1 MALFENLIKDAG
13 KGEKKAAGFAVTMVH
28 YTKLIPSENNN
39 YSMDSI
45 KELAQMIVLAGG
57 VKQNLLARKK
67 TPDEYELIAGHRRR
81 QAVKYLVE
89 ELGHEEYA
97 MLPVHVERG
106 GDLMSEVNLILTNCG
121 ARNRS
126 DWERMMEV
134 TRLTELLKAMQTGS
148 QEEQDRFRE
157 WIGLEPRL
165 SGRELRKLVAELTGM
180 SETKVAQ
187 LNHINNS
194 LAPEMMDK
202 FQAGQIGV
210 SVANEAAGLPPEKQ
224 QELAGKDE
232 VKLADVKAV
241 SESDTEKEV
250 DMGVSESDTE
260 IPGQQELRKDYPE
273 LCPQLQ
279 TDTMDPE
286 LRKTYL
292 NSLAR
297 KLIENNK
304 AWCKQDFQNR
314 VLNVVES
321 EKQFK
326 QKFRGV
332 YSAMYYF
339 PDPENE
345 KIAWADMQD
354 AYIQIWSGAGKCL
367 GNVGWFYLCAAVQNM
382 WNVMAMEEAQRSAEP
397 RDAAN
402 EQQDGAKHAAEKQQE
417 QATPDKPVSEPEAT
431 IDDIDLSVETYN
443 CLKRAGIE
451 KLSELRDMPD
461 GELARIRGLGARAF
475 QQVRRLIKEYYERDA
490 ENQDVIDA
498 EFEEIPTEPVKTFDR
513 NILQNMIRNV
523 QETLGVMQDYWKKS
537 QPDTYTKHIMELQ
550 AYQNLLETVEASAEE
565 EPEPVEQ
572 PELPHMKNN
581 DQRKEWL
588 RNYRSWGVWYTD
600 EHIGSTF
607 YKYDF
612 ECGARLVVEEY
623 TCKNRYS
630 DYTIANHH
638 LIGGPEPPV
647 GSNGAQKWTRSEEYN
662 HYPNSETE
670 LVEFLKHIQKEA

>member
-97 MLPVHVERG
+97 MLPVHVERDG
-106 GDLMSEVNLILTNCG
+106 NLMSEVNLILTNCG

-148 QEEQDRFRE
+148 QEERDRFRE
-157 WIGLEPRL
+157 WIGLEPGL

-187 LNHINNS
+187 LNHINNN

-202 FQAGQIGV
+202 FQTGQIGV
-210 SVANEAAGLPPEKQ
+210 SVANEAAGLPAEKQ

-241 SESDTEKEV
+241 SDSDTGKE
-250 DMGVSESDTE
+250 MGVSVSDSDTE
-260 IPGQQELRKDYPE
+260 IPGQQELAKDYPE
-273 LCPQLQ
+273 LCPQVQ
-279 TDTMDPE
+279 TDTMDSE
-286 LRKTYL
+286 VREIYL

-297 KLIENNK
+297 KLIEDNK
-304 AWCKQDFQNR
+304 EWCLQDFNGR

-321 EKQFK
+321 EKQYK
-326 QKFRGV
+326 QKFRGA
-332 YSAMYYF
+332 YSVMYF

-345 KIAWADMQD
+345 KVAWADMQD
-354 AYIQIWSGAGKCL
+354 ACIQIWSGAGKCL
-367 GNVGWFYLCAAVQNM
+367 GNVRWFYLCAAVQSM
-382 WNVMAMEEAQRSAEP
+382 WNVMAMEKAQRSAESQ
-397 RDAAN
+397 DAAN
-402 EQQDGAKHAAEKQQE
+402 EQQDGMEEAAEKQQGNDNQE
-417 QATPDKPVSEPEAT
+417 EPEAAGVT
-431 IDDIDLSVETYN
+431 DI
-443 CLKRAGIE
+443 LKMEYDR
-451 KLSELRDMPD
+451 ELLEGMIRTQEEQLEQLGPGWKEDMPTVY
-461 GELARIRGLGARAF
+461 IRHC
-475 QQVRRLIKEYYERDA
+475 
-490 ENQDVIDA
+490 
-498 EFEEIPTEPVKTFDR
+498 
-513 NILQNMIRNV
+513 M
-523 QETLGVMQDYWKKS
+523 M
-537 QPDTYTKHIMELQ
+537 LQ
-550 AYQNLLETVEASAEE
+550 AYKLLLLTRNEE
-565 EPEPVEQ
+565 EPTTQ

-581 DQRKEWL
+581 DQRKKWL
-588 RNYRSWGVWYTD
+588 RNYKPWGIWYRD

-612 ECGARLVVEEY
+612 ECGARLVVEEFVSKY
-623 TCKNRYS
+623 DHGDFTHAKY
-630 DYTIANHH
+630 H
-638 LIGGPEPPV
+638 LIGGPEPPKD
-647 GSNGAQKWTRSEEYN
+647 SYRFSKWARHEEYN
-662 HYPNSETE
+662 HYPNSDTE
-670 LVEFLKHIQKEA
+670 LVEFLKYIQKEA

>member
-1 MALFENLIKDAG
+1 MALFESLIKDAG

-97 MLPVHVERG
+97 MLPVHVERD

-148 QEEQDRFRE
+148 QEERDRFRE
-157 WIGLEPRL
+157 WIGLEPGL

-187 LNHINNS
+187 LNHINNN

-202 FQAGQIGV
+202 FQTGQIGV
-210 SVANEAAGLPPEKQ
+210 SVANEAAGLPAEKQ

-241 SESDTEKEV
+241 SDSDTGKE
-250 DMGVSESDTE
+250 MGVSVSDSDTE
-260 IPGQQELRKDYPE
+260 IPGQQELAKDYPE
-273 LCPQLQ
+273 LCPQVQ
-279 TDTMDPE
+279 TDTMDSE
-286 LRKTYL
+286 VREIYL

-297 KLIENNK
+297 KLIEDNK
-304 AWCKQDFQNR
+304 EWCLQDFNGR

-321 EKQFK
+321 EKQYK
-326 QKFRGV
+326 QKFRGA
-332 YSAMYYF
+332 YSVMYF

-345 KIAWADMQD
+345 KVAWADMQD
-354 AYIQIWSGAGKCL
+354 ACIQIWSGAGKCL
-367 GNVGWFYLCAAVQNM
+367 GNVRWFYLCAAVQSM
-382 WNVMAMEEAQRSAEP
+382 WNVMAMEKAQRSAESQ
-397 RDAAN
+397 DAAN
-402 EQQDGAKHAAEKQQE
+402 EQQDGMEDAAEKQQGNDNQE
-417 QATPDKPVSEPEAT
+417 EPEAAGVT
-431 IDDIDLSVETYN
+431 DI
-443 CLKRAGIE
+443 LKMEYDR
-451 KLSELRDMPD
+451 ELLEGMIRTQEEQLEQLGPGWKEDMPTVY
-461 GELARIRGLGARAF
+461 IRHC
-475 QQVRRLIKEYYERDA
+475 
-490 ENQDVIDA
+490 
-498 EFEEIPTEPVKTFDR
+498 
-513 NILQNMIRNV
+513 M
-523 QETLGVMQDYWKKS
+523 M
-537 QPDTYTKHIMELQ
+537 LQ
-550 AYQNLLETVEASAEE
+550 AYKLLLLTRNEE
-565 EPEPVEQ
+565 EPTTQ

-581 DQRKEWL
+581 DQRKEWM
-588 RNYRSWGVWYTD
+588 RNYKPWGIRYRD

-612 ECGARLVVEEY
+612 ECGARLVVEEFVSKY
-623 TCKNRYS
+623 DHGDFTHAKY
-630 DYTIANHH
+630 H
-638 LIGGPEPPV
+638 LIGGPEPPKD
-647 GSNGAQKWTRSEEYN
+647 SYRFSKWARYEEYN
-662 HYPNSETE
+662 HYPNSDTE
-670 LVEFLKHIQKEA
+670 LVEFLKYIQKEA

>member
-97 MLPVHVERG
+97 MLPVHVERDG
-106 GDLMSEVNLILTNCG
+106 NLMSEVNLILTNCG

-148 QEEQDRFRE
+148 QEERDRFRE
-157 WIGLEPRL
+157 WIGLEPGL

-180 SETKVAQ
+180 SEAKVAQ
-187 LNHINNS
+187 LNHINNN

-202 FQAGQIGV
+202 FQTGQIGV
-210 SVANEAAGLPPEKQ
+210 SVANEAAGLPAEKQ

-241 SESDTEKEV
+241 SDSDTGKE
-250 DMGVSESDTE
+250 MGVSVSDSDTE
-260 IPGQQELRKDYPE
+260 IPGQQELAKDYPE
-273 LCPQLQ
+273 LCPQVQ
-279 TDTMDPE
+279 TDTMDSE
-286 LRKTYL
+286 VREIYL

-297 KLIENNK
+297 KLIEDNK
-304 AWCKQDFQNR
+304 EWCLQDFNGR

-321 EKQFK
+321 EKQYK
-326 QKFRGV
+326 QKFRGA
-332 YSAMYYF
+332 YSVMYF

-345 KIAWADMQD
+345 KVAWADMQD
-354 AYIQIWSGAGKCL
+354 ACIQIWSGAGKCL
-367 GNVGWFYLCAAVQNM
+367 GNVRWFYLCAAVQSM
-382 WNVMAMEEAQRSAEP
+382 WNVMAMEKAQRSAESQ
-397 RDAAN
+397 DAAN
-402 EQQDGAKHAAEKQQE
+402 EQQDGMEDAAEKQQGNDNQE
-417 QATPDKPVSEPEAT
+417 EPEAAGVT
-431 IDDIDLSVETYN
+431 DI
-443 CLKRAGIE
+443 LKMEYDR
-451 KLSELRDMPD
+451 ELLEGMIRTQEEQLEQLGPGWKEDMPTVY
-461 GELARIRGLGARAF
+461 IRHC
-475 QQVRRLIKEYYERDA
+475 
-490 ENQDVIDA
+490 
-498 EFEEIPTEPVKTFDR
+498 
-513 NILQNMIRNV
+513 M
-523 QETLGVMQDYWKKS
+523 M
-537 QPDTYTKHIMELQ
+537 LQ
-550 AYQNLLETVEASAEE
+550 AYKLLLLTRNEE
-565 EPEPVEQ
+565 EPTTQ

-588 RNYRSWGVWYTD
+588 RNYKPWGIWYRD

-612 ECGARLVVEEY
+612 ECGARLVVEEFVSKY
-623 TCKNRYS
+623 DHGDFTHAKY
-630 DYTIANHH
+630 H
-638 LIGGPEPPV
+638 LIGGPEPPKD
-647 GSNGAQKWTRSEEYN
+647 SYRFSKWARHEEYN
-662 HYPNSETE
+662 HYPNSDTE
-670 LVEFLKHIQKEA
+670 LVEFLKYIQKEA

>member
-97 MLPVHVERG
+97 MLPVHVERD

-157 WIGLEPRL
+157 WIGLEPGL
-165 SGRELRKLVAELTGM
+165 SGRELRKVVAELTGM
-180 SETKVAQ
+180 SETKIAQ

-210 SVANEAAGLPPEKQ
+210 SVANEAAGLPVEKQ

-241 SESDTEKEV
+241 SESDTEKLDDV
-250 DMGVSESDTE
+250 SVSESDTE
-260 IPGQQELRKDYPE
+260 MPGQQELAKDYPE
-273 LCPQLQ
+273 LCPQVQ
-279 TDTMDPE
+279 TDTMDSE
-286 LRKTYL
+286 VREIYL

-297 KLIENNK
+297 KLIEDNK
-304 AWCKQDFQNR
+304 EWCIQDFNGR

-321 EKQFK
+321 EKQYK
-326 QKFRGV
+326 QKFRGA
-332 YSAMYYF
+332 YSVMYF

-345 KIAWADMQD
+345 KVAWADMQD
-354 AYIQIWSGAGKCL
+354 ACIQIWSGAGKCL
-367 GNVGWFYLCAAVQNM
+367 GNVRWFYLCATVQSM
-382 WNVMAMEEAQRSAEP
+382 WNVMAMEKAQRSAESQ
-397 RDAAN
+397 DAAN
-402 EQQDGAKHAAEKQQE
+402 EQQDGMKDAAKKQQGNDNQEESEAAGVTDILKMEYDRELLEGMIRTQEE
-417 QATPDKPVSEPEAT
+417 QLEQLGPGWKE
-431 IDDIDLSVETYN
+431 
-443 CLKRAGIE
+443 
-451 KLSELRDMPD
+451 DMPTVY
-461 GELARIRGLGARAF
+461 IRHC
-475 QQVRRLIKEYYERDA
+475 
-490 ENQDVIDA
+490 
-498 EFEEIPTEPVKTFDR
+498 
-513 NILQNMIRNV
+513 M
-523 QETLGVMQDYWKKS
+523 M
-537 QPDTYTKHIMELQ
+537 LQ
-550 AYQNLLETVEASAEE
+550 AYKLLLLTRNEE
-565 EPEPVEQ
+565 EPTTQ

-588 RNYRSWGVWYTD
+588 RNYKPWGIWYRD

-612 ECGARLVVEEY
+612 ECGARLVVEEFVSKY
-623 TCKNRYS
+623 DHGDFTHAKY
-630 DYTIANHH
+630 H
-638 LIGGPEPPV
+638 LIGGPEPPKD
-647 GSNGAQKWTRSEEYN
+647 SYRFSKWARHEEYN
-662 HYPNSETE
+662 HYPNSDTE
-670 LVEFLKHIQKEA
+670 LVEFLKYIQKEA

>member
-97 MLPVHVERG
+97 MLPVHVERD

-157 WIGLEPRL
+157 WIGLEPGL

-187 LNHINNS
+187 LNHINNN

-202 FQAGQIGV
+202 FQTGQIGV
-210 SVANEAAGLPPEKQ
+210 SVANEAAGLPAEKQ

-241 SESDTEKEV
+241 SDSDTGKE
-250 DMGVSESDTE
+250 MGVSVSDSDTE
-260 IPGQQELRKDYPE
+260 IPGQQELTKDYPE
-273 LCPQLQ
+273 LCPQVQ
-279 TDTMDPE
+279 TDTMDSE
-286 LRKTYL
+286 VREIYL

-297 KLIENNK
+297 KLIEDNK
-304 AWCKQDFQNR
+304 EWCLQDFNGR

-321 EKQFK
+321 EKQYK
-326 QKFRGV
+326 QKFRGA
-332 YSAMYYF
+332 YSVMYF

-345 KIAWADMQD
+345 KVAWADMQD
-354 AYIQIWSGAGKCL
+354 ACIQIWSGAGKCL
-367 GNVGWFYLCAAVQNM
+367 GNVRWFYLCAAVQSM
-382 WNVMAMEEAQRSAEP
+382 WNVMAMEKAQRSAESQ
-397 RDAAN
+397 DAAN
-402 EQQDGAKHAAEKQQE
+402 EQQDGMEDAAEKQQGNDNQE
-417 QATPDKPVSEPEAT
+417 EPEAAGVT
-431 IDDIDLSVETYN
+431 DI
-443 CLKRAGIE
+443 LKMEYDR
-451 KLSELRDMPD
+451 ELLEGMIRTQEEQLEQLGPGWKEDMPTVY
-461 GELARIRGLGARAF
+461 IRHC
-475 QQVRRLIKEYYERDA
+475 
-490 ENQDVIDA
+490 
-498 EFEEIPTEPVKTFDR
+498 
-513 NILQNMIRNV
+513 M
-523 QETLGVMQDYWKKS
+523 M
-537 QPDTYTKHIMELQ
+537 LQ
-550 AYQNLLETVEASAEE
+550 AYKLLLLTRNEE
-565 EPEPVEQ
+565 EPTTQ

-588 RNYRSWGVWYTD
+588 RNYKPWGIWYRD

-612 ECGARLVVEEY
+612 ECGARLVVEEFVSKY
-623 TCKNRYS
+623 DHGDFTHAKY
-630 DYTIANHH
+630 H
-638 LIGGPEPPV
+638 LIGGPEPPKD
-647 GSNGAQKWTRSEEYN
+647 SYRFSKWARHEEYN
-662 HYPNSETE
+662 HYPNSDTE
-670 LVEFLKHIQKEA
+670 LVEFLKYIQKEA

>member
-1 MALFENLIKDAG
+1 MALFESLIKDAG

-97 MLPVHVERG
+97 MLPVHMERD

-148 QEEQDRFRE
+148 QEERDRFRE
-157 WIGLEPRL
+157 WIGLEPGL

-187 LNHINNS
+187 LNHINNN

-202 FQAGQIGV
+202 FQTGQIGV
-210 SVANEAAGLPPEKQ
+210 SVANEAAGLPAEKQ

-241 SESDTEKEV
+241 SDSDTGKE
-250 DMGVSESDTE
+250 MGVSVSDSDTE
-260 IPGQQELRKDYPE
+260 IPGQQELAKDYPE
-273 LCPQLQ
+273 LCPQVQ
-279 TDTMDPE
+279 TDTMDSE
-286 LRKTYL
+286 VREIYL

-297 KLIENNK
+297 KLIEDNK
-304 AWCKQDFQNR
+304 EWCIQDFNGR

-321 EKQFK
+321 EKQYK
-326 QKFRGV
+326 QKFRGA
-332 YSAMYYF
+332 YSVMYF

-345 KIAWADMQD
+345 KVAWADMQD
-354 AYIQIWSGAGKCL
+354 ACIQIWSGAGKCL
-367 GNVGWFYLCAAVQNM
+367 GNVRWFYLCAAVQSM
-382 WNVMAMEEAQRSAEP
+382 WNVMAMEKAQRSAESQ
-397 RDAAN
+397 DAAN
-402 EQQDGAKHAAEKQQE
+402 EQQDGMEDAAKKQQGNDNQE
-417 QATPDKPVSEPEAT
+417 EPEAAGVT
-431 IDDIDLSVETYN
+431 DI
-443 CLKRAGIE
+443 LKMEYDR
-451 KLSELRDMPD
+451 ELLEGMIRTQEEQLEQLGPGWKEDMPTVY
-461 GELARIRGLGARAF
+461 IRHC
-475 QQVRRLIKEYYERDA
+475 
-490 ENQDVIDA
+490 
-498 EFEEIPTEPVKTFDR
+498 
-513 NILQNMIRNV
+513 M
-523 QETLGVMQDYWKKS
+523 M
-537 QPDTYTKHIMELQ
+537 LQ
-550 AYQNLLETVEASAEE
+550 AYKLLLLTRNEE
-565 EPEPVEQ
+565 EPTTQ

-588 RNYRSWGVWYTD
+588 RNYKPWGIWYRD

-612 ECGARLVVEEY
+612 ECGARLVVEEFVSKY
-623 TCKNRYS
+623 DHGDFTHAKY
-630 DYTIANHH
+630 H
-638 LIGGPEPPV
+638 LIGGPEPPKD
-647 GSNGAQKWTRSEEYN
+647 SYRFSKWARHEEYN
-662 HYPNSETE
+662 HYPNSDTE
-670 LVEFLKHIQKEA
+670 LVEFLKYIQKEA

>member
-97 MLPVHVERG
+97 MLPVHVERD

-157 WIGLEPRL
+157 WIGLEPGL

-202 FQAGQIGV
+202 FQTGQIGV

-241 SESDTEKEV
+241 SESDTGKETDV
-250 DMGVSESDTE
+250 GVSDSDTE

-279 TDTMDPE
+279 TDTMDSE
-286 LRKTYL
+286 LRETYL

-297 KLIENNK
+297 KLIEDNK
-304 AWCKQDFQNR
+304 EWCLQDFNGR

-321 EKQFK
+321 EKQYK

-332 YSAMYYF
+332 YSVMYF

-345 KIAWADMQD
+345 KVAWADMQD
-354 AYIQIWSGAGKCL
+354 ACIQIWSGAGKCL
-367 GNVGWFYLCAAVQNM
+367 GNVRWFYLCAAVQSM
-382 WNVMAMEEAQRSAEP
+382 WNVMAMEKAQRSAESQ
-397 RDAAN
+397 DAAN
-402 EQQDGAKHAAEKQQE
+402 EQQDGMEDAAEKQQGNDNQE
-417 QATPDKPVSEPEAT
+417 EPEAAGVT
-431 IDDIDLSVETYN
+431 DI
-443 CLKRAGIE
+443 LKMEYDR
-451 KLSELRDMPD
+451 ELLEGMIRTQEEQLEQLGPGWKEDMPTVY
-461 GELARIRGLGARAF
+461 IRHC
-475 QQVRRLIKEYYERDA
+475 
-490 ENQDVIDA
+490 
-498 EFEEIPTEPVKTFDR
+498 
-513 NILQNMIRNV
+513 M
-523 QETLGVMQDYWKKS
+523 M
-537 QPDTYTKHIMELQ
+537 LQ
-550 AYQNLLETVEASAEE
+550 AYKLLLLTRNEE
-565 EPEPVEQ
+565 EPTTQ

-588 RNYRSWGVWYTD
+588 RNYKPWGIWYRD

-612 ECGARLVVEEY
+612 ECGARLVVEEFVSKY
-623 TCKNRYS
+623 DHGDFTHAKY
-630 DYTIANHH
+630 H
-638 LIGGPEPPV
+638 LIGGPEPPKD
-647 GSNGAQKWTRSEEYN
+647 SYRFSKWARHEEYN
-662 HYPNSETE
+662 HYPNSDTE
-670 LVEFLKHIQKEA
+670 LVEFLKYIQKEA

>member
-97 MLPVHVERG
+97 MLPVHVERDG
-106 GDLMSEVNLILTNCG
+106 NLMSEVNLILTNCG

-148 QEEQDRFRE
+148 QEERDRFRE
-157 WIGLEPRL
+157 WIGLEPGL

-187 LNHINNS
+187 LNHINNN

-202 FQAGQIGV
+202 FQTGQIGV
-210 SVANEAAGLPPEKQ
+210 SVANEAAGLPAEKQ

-241 SESDTEKEV
+241 SDSDTGKE
-250 DMGVSESDTE
+250 MGVSVSDSDTE
-260 IPGQQELRKDYPE
+260 IPGQQELAKDYPE
-273 LCPQLQ
+273 LCPQVQ
-279 TDTMDPE
+279 TDTMDSE
-286 LRKTYL
+286 VREIYL

-297 KLIENNK
+297 KLIEDNK
-304 AWCKQDFQNR
+304 EWCLQDFNGR

-321 EKQFK
+321 EKQYK
-326 QKFRGV
+326 QKFRGA
-332 YSAMYYF
+332 YSVMYF

-345 KIAWADMQD
+345 KVAWADMQD
-354 AYIQIWSGAGKCL
+354 ACIQIWSGAGKCL
-367 GNVGWFYLCAAVQNM
+367 GNVRWFYLCAAVQSM
-382 WNVMAMEEAQRSAEP
+382 WNVMAMEKAQRSAESQ
-397 RDAAN
+397 DAAN
-402 EQQDGAKHAAEKQQE
+402 EQQDGMEDAAEKQQGNDNQE
-417 QATPDKPVSEPEAT
+417 EPEAAGVT
-431 IDDIDLSVETYN
+431 DI
-443 CLKRAGIE
+443 LKMEYDR
-451 KLSELRDMPD
+451 ELLEGMIRTQEEQLEQLGPGWKEDMPTVY
-461 GELARIRGLGARAF
+461 IRHC
-475 QQVRRLIKEYYERDA
+475 
-490 ENQDVIDA
+490 
-498 EFEEIPTEPVKTFDR
+498 
-513 NILQNMIRNV
+513 M
-523 QETLGVMQDYWKKS
+523 M
-537 QPDTYTKHIMELQ
+537 LQ
-550 AYQNLLETVEASAEE
+550 AYKLLLLTRNEE
-565 EPEPVEQ
+565 EPTTQ

-581 DQRKEWL
+581 DQRKKWL
-588 RNYRSWGVWYTD
+588 RNYKPWGIWYRD

-612 ECGARLVVEEY
+612 ECGARLVVEEFVSKY
-623 TCKNRYS
+623 DHGDFTHAKY
-630 DYTIANHH
+630 H
-638 LIGGPEPPV
+638 LIGGPEPPKD
-647 GSNGAQKWTRSEEYN
+647 SYRFSKWARHEEYN
-662 HYPNSETE
+662 HYPNSDTE
-670 LVEFLKHIQKEA
+670 LVEFLKYIQKEA

>member
-1 MALFENLIKDAG
+1 MALFESLINDAG

-89 ELGHEEYA
+89 ELGHEEYS
-97 MLPVHVERG
+97 MLPVHVERD

-134 TRLTELLKAMQTGS
+134 TRLTELLKAMQTGN

-157 WIGLEPRL
+157 WIGLEPGL

-210 SVANEAAGLPPEKQ
+210 SVANEAAGLPVEKQ
-224 QELAGKDE
+224 QALASQEE
-232 VKLADVKAV
+232 VKLADVKTV
-241 SESDTEKEV
+241 SESDTEKETEA
-250 DMGVSESDTE
+250 GVSESDTE

-273 LCPQLQ
+273 LCPQVQ
-279 TDTMDPE
+279 TDTMDLE
-286 LRKTYL
+286 LREIYL
-292 NSLAR
+292 NFLAR
-297 KLIENNK
+297 KLIEDNK
-304 AWCKQDFQNR
+304 EWCKQDFQNR

-321 EKQFK
+321 EKQYK
-326 QKFRGV
+326 QKFRGA
-332 YSAMYYF
+332 YSAMYF

-345 KIAWADMQD
+345 KVAWADMQD
-354 AYIQIWSGAGKCL
+354 TCIQIWSGAGKCL
-367 GNVGWFYLCAAVQNM
+367 GNVGWFYLCAAVQSM
-382 WNVMAMEEAQRSAEP
+382 WNVMAMEEAQRSAGSQ
-397 RDAAN
+397 DAAN
-402 EQQDGAKHAAEKQQE
+402 EQQDGMEDAAEKQQGNDDQE
-417 QATPDKPVSEPEAT
+417 EPEEAGVT
-431 IDDIDLSVETYN
+431 GAPPEYDREQLEHMIWIQEQQME
-443 CLKRAGIE
+443 CL
-451 KLSELRDMPD
+451 
-461 GELARIRGLGARAF
+461 GEDWK
-475 QQVRRLIKEYYERDA
+475 QNE
-490 ENQDVIDA
+490 
-498 EFEEIPTEPVKTFDR
+498 PTV
-513 NILQNMIRNV
+513 
-523 QETLGVMQDYWKKS
+523 
-537 QPDTYTKHIMELQ
+537 YTKHCMMLQ
-550 AYQNLLETVEASAEE
+550 AYRMLLFIRDEDNQEL
-565 EPEPVEQ
+565 EPVERQ
-572 PELPHMKNN
+572 KLPIMKNN

-588 RNYRSWGVWYTD
+588 RNYKPWGIWYRD

-612 ECGARLVVEEY
+612 ECGACLIVEEY
-623 TCKNRYS
+623 TGKNCCGE
-630 DYTIANHH
+630 YTVANYH

-647 GSNGAQKWTRSEEYN
+647 DSNGISKWTRHEEYS
-662 HYPNSETE
+662 HYPDNETN
-670 LVEFLKHIQKEA
+670 LIEFLKYIQKGA

>member
-97 MLPVHVERG
+97 MLPVHVERD

-148 QEEQDRFRE
+148 QEERDRFRE
-157 WIGLEPRL
+157 WIGLEPGL

-187 LNHINNS
+187 LNHINNN

-202 FQAGQIGV
+202 FQTGQIGV
-210 SVANEAAGLPPEKQ
+210 SVANEAAGLPAEKQ

-241 SESDTEKEV
+241 SESDTETEM
-250 DMGVSESDTE
+250 DMSVSESDTE
-260 IPGQQELRKDYPE
+260 IPGQQELTKDYPE
-273 LCPQLQ
+273 LCPQEQ

-286 LRKTYL
+286 TRRIYL

-297 KLIENNK
+297 KLIENDK
-304 AWCKQDFQNR
+304 EWFLQDFDNR

-326 QKFRGV
+326 QKFRNA
-332 YSAMYYF
+332 YSIMHF
-339 PDPENE
+339 LDPANE
-345 KIAWADMQD
+345 KVAWVDMFD
-354 AYIQIWSGAGKCL
+354 TYIQIWSGAGKYL
-367 GNVGWFYLCAAVQNM
+367 GNARWFYLCAAVQSM
-382 WNVMAMEEAQRSAEP
+382 WNVIAMEKAQRSAGSQ
-397 RDAAN
+397 DAAGGQQDGTESASE
-402 EQQDGAKHAAEKQQE
+402 EQQDDIDQMEPETAGVTEGPPEYDREQLEHMIWVQE
-417 QATPDKPVSEPEAT
+417 QQLEHMGTDWKQNEPA
-431 IDDIDLSVETYN
+431 
-443 CLKRAGIE
+443 A
-451 KLSELRDMPD
+451 
-461 GELARIRGLGARAF
+461 
-475 QQVRRLIKEYYERDA
+475 
-490 ENQDVIDA
+490 
-498 EFEEIPTEPVKTFDR
+498 
-513 NILQNMIRNV
+513 
-523 QETLGVMQDYWKKS
+523 
-537 QPDTYTKHIMELQ
+537 YTKHCMMLQ
-550 AYQNLLETVEASAEE
+550 AYRLLLKTQTEADQ
-565 EPEPVEQ
+565 EPTTQ
-572 PELPHMKNN
+572 PKLPQMKNN

-588 RNYRSWGVWYTD
+588 RGYETWGVWYTD

-612 ECGARLVVEEY
+612 ECGARLIVEAYTVKTHYGIFGNAEY
-623 TCKNRYS
+623 
-630 DYTIANHH
+630 H
-638 LIGGPEPPV
+638 LIGGPEPQK
-647 GSNGAQKWTRSEEYN
+647 GTYNISKWTRNEEYN
-662 HYPNSETE
+662 HHPDNETE
-670 LVEFLKHIQKEA
+670 LVEFLKYIQKEV

>member
-1 MALFENLIKDAG
+1 MALFESLINDAG
-13 KGEKKAAGFAVTMVH
+13 KGGKRAVGFTVTMVH

-39 YSMDSI
+39 YSMESI

-97 MLPVHVERG
+97 MLPVHVERD

-148 QEEQDRFRE
+148 QEEQDRFRA
-157 WIGLEPRL
+157 WIGLEPGL

-202 FQAGQIGV
+202 FQTGQIGV
-210 SVANEAAGLPPEKQ
+210 SVANEAAGLPAEKQ

-241 SESDTEKEV
+241 SDSDTGKE
-250 DMGVSESDTE
+250 MGVSVSDSDTE
-260 IPGQQELRKDYPE
+260 IPGQQELAKDCPE
-273 LCPQLQ
+273 LCPQVQ
-279 TDTMDPE
+279 TDTMDSE
-286 LRKTYL
+286 VREIYL

-297 KLIENNK
+297 KLIEDNK
-304 AWCKQDFQNR
+304 EWCLQDFNGR

-321 EKQFK
+321 EKQYK
-326 QKFRGV
+326 QKFRGA
-332 YSAMYYF
+332 YSVMYF

-345 KIAWADMQD
+345 KVAWADMQD
-354 AYIQIWSGAGKCL
+354 ACIQIWSGAGKCL
-367 GNVGWFYLCAAVQNM
+367 GNVRWFYLCAAVQSM
-382 WNVMAMEEAQRSAEP
+382 WNVMAMEKAQRSAESQ
-397 RDAAN
+397 DAAN
-402 EQQDGAKHAAEKQQE
+402 EQQDGMEDAAEKQQGNDNQE
-417 QATPDKPVSEPEAT
+417 EPEAAGVT
-431 IDDIDLSVETYN
+431 DI
-443 CLKRAGIE
+443 LKMEYDR
-451 KLSELRDMPD
+451 ELLEGMIRTQEEQLEQLGPGWKEDMPTVY
-461 GELARIRGLGARAF
+461 IRHC
-475 QQVRRLIKEYYERDA
+475 
-490 ENQDVIDA
+490 
-498 EFEEIPTEPVKTFDR
+498 
-513 NILQNMIRNV
+513 M
-523 QETLGVMQDYWKKS
+523 M
-537 QPDTYTKHIMELQ
+537 LQ
-550 AYQNLLETVEASAEE
+550 AYKLLLLTRNEE
-565 EPEPVEQ
+565 EPTTQ

-588 RNYRSWGVWYTD
+588 RNYKPWGIWYRD

-612 ECGARLVVEEY
+612 ECGARLVVEEFVSKY
-623 TCKNRYS
+623 DHGDFTHAKY
-630 DYTIANHH
+630 H
-638 LIGGPEPPV
+638 LIGGPEPPKD
-647 GSNGAQKWTRSEEYN
+647 SYRFSKWARHEEYN
-662 HYPNSETE
+662 HYPNSDTE
-670 LVEFLKHIQKEA
+670 LVEFLKYIQKEA

>member
-97 MLPVHVERG
+97 MLPVHVERD

-157 WIGLEPRL
+157 WIGLEPGL
-165 SGRELRKLVAELTGM
+165 SGRELRKVVAELTGM
-180 SETKVAQ
+180 SETKIAQ

-210 SVANEAAGLPPEKQ
+210 SVANEAAGLPVEKQ

-241 SESDTEKEV
+241 SESDTEKLDDV
-250 DMGVSESDTE
+250 SVSESDTE
-260 IPGQQELRKDYPE
+260 IPGQQELAKDYPE
-273 LCPQLQ
+273 LCPQVQ
-279 TDTMDPE
+279 TDTMDSE
-286 LRKTYL
+286 VREIYL

-297 KLIENNK
+297 KLIEDNK
-304 AWCKQDFQNR
+304 EWCIQDFNGR

-321 EKQFK
+321 EKQYK
-326 QKFRGV
+326 QKFRGA
-332 YSAMYYF
+332 YSVMYF

-345 KIAWADMQD
+345 KVAWADMQD
-354 AYIQIWSGAGKCL
+354 ACIQIWSGAGKCL
-367 GNVGWFYLCAAVQNM
+367 GNVRWFYLCATVQSM
-382 WNVMAMEEAQRSAEP
+382 WNVMAMEKAQRSAESQ
-397 RDAAN
+397 DAAN
-402 EQQDGAKHAAEKQQE
+402 EQQDGMKDAAKKQQGNDNQEESEAAGVTDILKMEYDRELLEGMIRTQEE
-417 QATPDKPVSEPEAT
+417 QLEQLGPGWKE
-431 IDDIDLSVETYN
+431 
-443 CLKRAGIE
+443 
-451 KLSELRDMPD
+451 DMPT
-461 GELARIRGLGARAF
+461 AYIRHC
-475 QQVRRLIKEYYERDA
+475 
-490 ENQDVIDA
+490 
-498 EFEEIPTEPVKTFDR
+498 
-513 NILQNMIRNV
+513 M
-523 QETLGVMQDYWKKS
+523 M
-537 QPDTYTKHIMELQ
+537 LQ
-550 AYQNLLETVEASAEE
+550 AYKLLLLTRNEE
-565 EPEPVEQ
+565 EPTTQ

-588 RNYRSWGVWYTD
+588 RNYKPWGIWYRD

-612 ECGARLVVEEY
+612 ECGARLVVEEFVSKY
-623 TCKNRYS
+623 DHGDFTHAKY
-630 DYTIANHH
+630 H
-638 LIGGPEPPV
+638 LIGGPEPPKD
-647 GSNGAQKWTRSEEYN
+647 SYRFSKWARHEEYN
-662 HYPNSETE
+662 HYPNSDTE
-670 LVEFLKHIQKEA
+670 LVEFLKYIQKEA

>member
-97 MLPVHVERG
+97 MLPVHVERDG
-106 GDLMSEVNLILTNCG
+106 NLMSEVNLILTNCG

-148 QEEQDRFRE
+148 QEERDRFRE
-157 WIGLEPRL
+157 WIGLEPGL

-187 LNHINNS
+187 LNHINNN

-202 FQAGQIGV
+202 FQTGQIGV
-210 SVANEAAGLPPEKQ
+210 SVANEAAGLPAEKQ

-241 SESDTEKEV
+241 SDSDTGKE
-250 DMGVSESDTE
+250 MGVSVSDSDTE
-260 IPGQQELRKDYPE
+260 IPGQQELAKDYPE
-273 LCPQLQ
+273 LCPQVQ
-279 TDTMDPE
+279 TDTMDSE
-286 LRKTYL
+286 VREIYL

-297 KLIENNK
+297 KLIEDNK
-304 AWCKQDFQNR
+304 EWCLQDFNGR

-321 EKQFK
+321 EKQYK
-326 QKFRGV
+326 QKFRRA
-332 YSAMYYF
+332 YSVMYF

-345 KIAWADMQD
+345 KVAWADMQD
-354 AYIQIWSGAGKCL
+354 ACIQIWSGAGKCL
-367 GNVGWFYLCAAVQNM
+367 GNVRWFYLCAAVQSM
-382 WNVMAMEEAQRSAEP
+382 WNVMAMEKAQRSAESQ
-397 RDAAN
+397 DAAN
-402 EQQDGAKHAAEKQQE
+402 EQQDGMEDAAEKQQGNDNQE
-417 QATPDKPVSEPEAT
+417 EPEAAGVT
-431 IDDIDLSVETYN
+431 DI
-443 CLKRAGIE
+443 LKMEYDR
-451 KLSELRDMPD
+451 ELLEGMIRTQEEQLEQLGPGWKEDMPTVY
-461 GELARIRGLGARAF
+461 IRHC
-475 QQVRRLIKEYYERDA
+475 
-490 ENQDVIDA
+490 
-498 EFEEIPTEPVKTFDR
+498 
-513 NILQNMIRNV
+513 M
-523 QETLGVMQDYWKKS
+523 M
-537 QPDTYTKHIMELQ
+537 LQ
-550 AYQNLLETVEASAEE
+550 AYKLLLLTRNEE
-565 EPEPVEQ
+565 EPTTQ

-588 RNYRSWGVWYTD
+588 RNYKPWGIWYRD

-612 ECGARLVVEEY
+612 ECGARLVVEEFVSKY
-623 TCKNRYS
+623 DHGDFTHAKY
-630 DYTIANHH
+630 H
-638 LIGGPEPPV
+638 LIGGPEPPKD
-647 GSNGAQKWTRSEEYN
+647 SYRFSKWARHEEYN
-662 HYPNSETE
+662 HYPNSDTE
-670 LVEFLKHIQKEA
+670 LVEFLKYIQKEA

>member
-39 YSMDSI
+39 YSMESI

-97 MLPVHVERG
+97 MLPVHVERD

-148 QEEQDRFRE
+148 QEEQDRFRA
-157 WIGLEPRL
+157 WIGLEPGL

-210 SVANEAAGLPPEKQ
+210 SVANEAAGLPVEKQ
-224 QELAGKDE
+224 QALASQEE
-232 VKLADVKAV
+232 VKLADVKTV
-241 SESDTEKEV
+241 SESDTEKETEA
-250 DMGVSESDTE
+250 GVSESDTE

-273 LCPQLQ
+273 LCPQVQ
-279 TDTMDPE
+279 TDTMDLE
-286 LRKTYL
+286 LREIYL

-297 KLIENNK
+297 KLIEDNK
-304 AWCKQDFQNR
+304 EWCKQDFQNR

-321 EKQFK
+321 EKQYK
-326 QKFRGV
+326 QKFRGA
-332 YSAMYYF
+332 YSAMYF

-345 KIAWADMQD
+345 KVAWADMQD
-354 AYIQIWSGAGKCL
+354 TCIQIWSGAGKCL
-367 GNVGWFYLCAAVQNM
+367 GNVGWFYLCAAVQSM
-382 WNVMAMEEAQRSAEP
+382 WNVMAMEEAQRSAGSQ
-397 RDAAN
+397 DAAN
-402 EQQDGAKHAAEKQQE
+402 EQQDGMEDAAEKQQGNDDQE
-417 QATPDKPVSEPEAT
+417 EPEAAGVT
-431 IDDIDLSVETYN
+431 DI
-443 CLKRAGIE
+443 LKMEYDR
-451 KLSELRDMPD
+451 ELLEGMIRTQEEQLEQLGPGWKEDMPTVY
-461 GELARIRGLGARAF
+461 IRHC
-475 QQVRRLIKEYYERDA
+475 
-490 ENQDVIDA
+490 
-498 EFEEIPTEPVKTFDR
+498 
-513 NILQNMIRNV
+513 M
-523 QETLGVMQDYWKKS
+523 M
-537 QPDTYTKHIMELQ
+537 LQ
-550 AYQNLLETVEASAEE
+550 AYKLLLLTRNEE
-565 EPEPVEQ
+565 EPTTQ

-588 RNYRSWGVWYTD
+588 RNYKPWGIWYRD

-612 ECGARLVVEEY
+612 ECGARLVVEEFVSKY
-623 TCKNRYS
+623 
-630 DYTIANHH
+630 DYGDFTHAKYH
-638 LIGGPEPPV
+638 LIGGPEPPKD
-647 GSNGAQKWTRSEEYN
+647 SYRFSKWARHEEYN
-662 HYPNSETE
+662 HYPNSDTE
-670 LVEFLKHIQKEA
+670 LVEFLKYIQKEA

>member
-1 MALFENLIKDAG
+1 MALFENLIRDAG

-97 MLPVHVERG
+97 MLPVHVERD

-157 WIGLEPRL
+157 WIGLEPGL

-180 SETKVAQ
+180 SETKIAQ

-210 SVANEAAGLPPEKQ
+210 SVANEAAGLPVEKQ

-241 SESDTEKEV
+241 SESDTE
-250 DMGVSESDTE
+250 
-260 IPGQQELRKDYPE
+260 IPGQQELAKDYPE
-273 LCPQLQ
+273 LCPQVQ
-279 TDTMDPE
+279 TDTMDSE
-286 LRKTYL
+286 VREIYL

-297 KLIENNK
+297 KLIEDNK
-304 AWCKQDFQNR
+304 EWCIQDFNGR

-321 EKQFK
+321 EKQYK
-326 QKFRGV
+326 QKFRGA
-332 YSAMYYF
+332 YSVMYF

-345 KIAWADMQD
+345 KVAWADMQD
-354 AYIQIWSGAGKCL
+354 ACIQIWSGAGKCL
-367 GNVGWFYLCAAVQNM
+367 GNVRWFYLCAAVQSM
-382 WNVMAMEEAQRSAEP
+382 WNVMAMEKAQRSAESQ
-397 RDAAN
+397 DAAN
-402 EQQDGAKHAAEKQQE
+402 EQQDGMKDAAKKQQGNDNQE
-417 QATPDKPVSEPEAT
+417 EPEAAGVT
-431 IDDIDLSVETYN
+431 DI
-443 CLKRAGIE
+443 LKMEYDR
-451 KLSELRDMPD
+451 ELLEGMIRTQEEQLEQLGPGWKEDMPTVY
-461 GELARIRGLGARAF
+461 IRHC
-475 QQVRRLIKEYYERDA
+475 
-490 ENQDVIDA
+490 
-498 EFEEIPTEPVKTFDR
+498 
-513 NILQNMIRNV
+513 M
-523 QETLGVMQDYWKKS
+523 M
-537 QPDTYTKHIMELQ
+537 LQ
-550 AYQNLLETVEASAEE
+550 AYKLLLLTRNEE
-565 EPEPVEQ
+565 EPTTQ

-588 RNYRSWGVWYTD
+588 RNYKPWGIWYRD

-612 ECGARLVVEEY
+612 ECGARLVVEEFVSKY
-623 TCKNRYS
+623 DHGDFTHAKY
-630 DYTIANHH
+630 H
-638 LIGGPEPPV
+638 LIGGPEPPKD
-647 GSNGAQKWTRSEEYN
+647 SYRFSKWARHEEYN
-662 HYPNSETE
+662 HYPNSDTE
-670 LVEFLKHIQKEA
+670 LVEFLKYIQKEA

>member
-97 MLPVHVERG
+97 MLPVHVERD

-157 WIGLEPRL
+157 WIGLEPGL

-187 LNHINNS
+187 LNHINNN

-202 FQAGQIGV
+202 FQAGVIGV

-232 VKLADVKAV
+232 VKLVDVKAV
-241 SESDTEKEV
+241 SESDTGKEM
-250 DMGVSESDTE
+250 DVSVSDSDTE

-279 TDTMDPE
+279 TDTMDSE
-286 LRKTYL
+286 LRETYL

-297 KLIENNK
+297 KLIEDNK
-304 AWCKQDFQNR
+304 EWCLQDFNGR

-321 EKQFK
+321 EKQYK

-332 YSAMYYF
+332 YSVMYF

-345 KIAWADMQD
+345 KVAWADMQD
-354 AYIQIWSGAGKCL
+354 ACIQIWSGAGKCL
-367 GNVGWFYLCAAVQNM
+367 GNVKWFYLCAAVQSM
-382 WNVMAMEEAQRSAEP
+382 WNVMAMEEAQRSAGSQ
-397 RDAAN
+397 DAAN
-402 EQQDGAKHAAEKQQE
+402 EQQDGMEDASEKQQGNDDQE
-417 QATPDKPVSEPEAT
+417 EPEAAGVT
-431 IDDIDLSVETYN
+431 DI
-443 CLKRAGIE
+443 LKMEYDR
-451 KLSELRDMPD
+451 ELLEGMIRTQEEQLEQLGPGWKEDMPTVY
-461 GELARIRGLGARAF
+461 IRHC
-475 QQVRRLIKEYYERDA
+475 
-490 ENQDVIDA
+490 
-498 EFEEIPTEPVKTFDR
+498 
-513 NILQNMIRNV
+513 M
-523 QETLGVMQDYWKKS
+523 M
-537 QPDTYTKHIMELQ
+537 LQ
-550 AYQNLLETVEASAEE
+550 AYKLLLLTRNEE
-565 EPEPVEQ
+565 EPTTQ

-588 RNYRSWGVWYTD
+588 RNYKPWGIWYRD

-612 ECGARLVVEEY
+612 ECGARLVVEEFVSKY
-623 TCKNRYS
+623 DHGDFTHAKY
-630 DYTIANHH
+630 H
-638 LIGGPEPPV
+638 LIGGPEPPKD
-647 GSNGAQKWTRSEEYN
+647 SYRFSKWARHEEYN
-662 HYPNSETE
+662 HYPNSDTE
-670 LVEFLKHIQKEA
+670 LVEFLKYIQKEA

>member
-97 MLPVHVERG
+97 MLPVHVERD

-148 QEEQDRFRE
+148 QEERDRFRE
-157 WIGLEPRL
+157 WIGLEPGL

-187 LNHINNS
+187 LNHINNN

-202 FQAGQIGV
+202 FQTGQIGV
-210 SVANEAAGLPPEKQ
+210 SVANEAAGLPAEKQ

-241 SESDTEKEV
+241 SDSDTGKE
-250 DMGVSESDTE
+250 MGVSVSDSDTE
-260 IPGQQELRKDYPE
+260 IPGQQELAKDCPE
-273 LCPQLQ
+273 LCPQVQ
-279 TDTMDPE
+279 TDTMDSE
-286 LRKTYL
+286 VREIYL

-297 KLIENNK
+297 KLIEDNK
-304 AWCKQDFQNR
+304 EWCLQDFNGR

-321 EKQFK
+321 EKQYK
-326 QKFRGV
+326 QKFRGA
-332 YSAMYYF
+332 YSVMYF

-345 KIAWADMQD
+345 KVAWADMQD
-354 AYIQIWSGAGKCL
+354 ACIQIWSGAGKCL
-367 GNVGWFYLCAAVQNM
+367 GNVRWFYLCAAVQSM
-382 WNVMAMEEAQRSAEP
+382 WNVMAMEKAQRSAESQ
-397 RDAAN
+397 DAAN
-402 EQQDGAKHAAEKQQE
+402 EQQDGMEDAAEKQQGNDNQE
-417 QATPDKPVSEPEAT
+417 EPEAAGVT
-431 IDDIDLSVETYN
+431 DI
-443 CLKRAGIE
+443 LKMEYDR
-451 KLSELRDMPD
+451 ELLEGMIRTQEEQLEQLGPGWKEDMPTVY
-461 GELARIRGLGARAF
+461 IRHC
-475 QQVRRLIKEYYERDA
+475 
-490 ENQDVIDA
+490 
-498 EFEEIPTEPVKTFDR
+498 
-513 NILQNMIRNV
+513 M
-523 QETLGVMQDYWKKS
+523 M
-537 QPDTYTKHIMELQ
+537 LQ
-550 AYQNLLETVEASAEE
+550 AYKLLLLTRNEE
-565 EPEPVEQ
+565 EPTTQ

-588 RNYRSWGVWYTD
+588 RNYKPWGIWYRD

-612 ECGARLVVEEY
+612 ECGARLVVEEFVSKY
-623 TCKNRYS
+623 DHGDFTHAKY
-630 DYTIANHH
+630 H
-638 LIGGPEPPV
+638 LIGGPEPPKD
-647 GSNGAQKWTRSEEYN
+647 SYRFSKWARHEEYN
-662 HYPNSETE
+662 HYPNSDTE
-670 LVEFLKHIQKEA
+670 LVEFLKYIQKEA

>member
-1 MALFENLIKDAG
+1 MALFENLIKDVG
-13 KGEKKAAGFAVTMVH
+13 KGEKKAAGFAITMVH

-97 MLPVHVERG
+97 MLPVHVERD
-106 GDLMSEVNLILTNCG
+106 GDLMSEINLILTNCG

-134 TRLTELLKAMQTGS
+134 TRLTELLKAMQTGN

-157 WIGLEPRL
+157 WIGLEPGL

-187 LNHINNS
+187 LNHINNN

-202 FQAGQIGV
+202 FQIGQIGV

-241 SESDTEKEV
+241 SESDTGKEMNV
-250 DMGVSESDTE
+250 SVSESDTE

-273 LCPQLQ
+273 LCPQVQ
-279 TDTMDPE
+279 TDTMDLE
-286 LRKTYL
+286 LREIYL

-297 KLIENNK
+297 KLIEDNK
-304 AWCKQDFQNR
+304 EWCKQDFQNR

-321 EKQFK
+321 EKQYK
-326 QKFRGV
+326 QKFRGA
-332 YSAMYYF
+332 YSAMYF

-345 KIAWADMQD
+345 KVAWADMQD
-354 AYIQIWSGAGKCL
+354 TCIQIWSGAGKCL
-367 GNVGWFYLCAAVQNM
+367 GNVRWLYLCAAVQSM
-382 WNVMAMEEAQRSAEP
+382 WNVMTMEEAQRSAGSQ
-397 RDAAN
+397 DAAGG
-402 EQQDGAKHAAEKQQE
+402 QQDGMEYAAEKQQADDDLE
-417 QATPDKPVSEPEAT
+417 EPETAGVT
-431 IDDIDLSVETYN
+431 EEPPEYDREQLEHMIWIQEQQME
-443 CLKRAGIE
+443 CL
-451 KLSELRDMPD
+451 
-461 GELARIRGLGARAF
+461 GEDWK
-475 QQVRRLIKEYYERDA
+475 Q
-490 ENQDVIDA
+490 N
-498 EFEEIPTEPVKTFDR
+498 EPAV
-513 NILQNMIRNV
+513 
-523 QETLGVMQDYWKKS
+523 
-537 QPDTYTKHIMELQ
+537 YTKHCMMLQ
-550 AYQNLLETVEASAEE
+550 AYRMLLAAQDIANPK
-565 EPEPVEQ
+565 PEPVEQ
-572 PELPHMKNN
+572 PELPIMKNN

-588 RNYRSWGVWYTD
+588 RDYKPWGVWYTD

-612 ECGARLVVEEY
+612 ECGACLVVEEY
-623 TCKNRYS
+623 TAKNCCGEF
-630 DYTIANHH
+630 TVANYH
-638 LIGGPEPPV
+638 LIGGPEPPT
-647 GSNGAQKWTRSEEYN
+647 GSYGVYKWAKYDEYN
-662 HYPNSETE
+662 HHPHNETE
-670 LVEFLKHIQKEA
+670 LVEFLKYIQKEV

>member
-1 MALFENLIKDAG
+1 MALFESLIKDAG

-97 MLPVHVERG
+97 MLPVHVERD

-148 QEEQDRFRE
+148 QEERDRFRE
-157 WIGLEPRL
+157 WIGLEPGL

-187 LNHINNS
+187 LNHINNN

-202 FQAGQIGV
+202 FQTGQIGV
-210 SVANEAAGLPPEKQ
+210 SVANEAAGLPAEKQ

-241 SESDTEKEV
+241 SDSDTGKE
-250 DMGVSESDTE
+250 MGVSVSDSDTE
-260 IPGQQELRKDYPE
+260 IPGQQELAKDYPE
-273 LCPQLQ
+273 LCPQVQ
-279 TDTMDPE
+279 TDTMDSE
-286 LRKTYL
+286 VREIYL

-297 KLIENNK
+297 KLIEDNK
-304 AWCKQDFQNR
+304 EWCIQDFNGR

-321 EKQFK
+321 EKQYK
-326 QKFRGV
+326 QKFRGA
-332 YSAMYYF
+332 YSVMYF

-345 KIAWADMQD
+345 KVAWADMQD
-354 AYIQIWSGAGKCL
+354 ACIQIWSGAGKCL
-367 GNVGWFYLCAAVQNM
+367 GNVRWFYLCAAVQSM
-382 WNVMAMEEAQRSAEP
+382 WNVMAMEKAQRSAESQ
-397 RDAAN
+397 DAAN
-402 EQQDGAKHAAEKQQE
+402 EQQDGMEDAAKKQQGNDNQE
-417 QATPDKPVSEPEAT
+417 EPEAAGVT
-431 IDDIDLSVETYN
+431 DI
-443 CLKRAGIE
+443 LKMEYDR
-451 KLSELRDMPD
+451 ELLEGMIRTQEEQLEQLGPGWKEDMPTVY
-461 GELARIRGLGARAF
+461 IRHC
-475 QQVRRLIKEYYERDA
+475 
-490 ENQDVIDA
+490 
-498 EFEEIPTEPVKTFDR
+498 
-513 NILQNMIRNV
+513 M
-523 QETLGVMQDYWKKS
+523 M
-537 QPDTYTKHIMELQ
+537 LQ
-550 AYQNLLETVEASAEE
+550 AYKLLLLTRNEE
-565 EPEPVEQ
+565 EPTTQ

-588 RNYRSWGVWYTD
+588 RNYKPWGIWYRD

-612 ECGARLVVEEY
+612 ECGARLVVEEFVSKY
-623 TCKNRYS
+623 DHGDFTHAKY
-630 DYTIANHH
+630 H
-638 LIGGPEPPV
+638 LIGGPEPPKD
-647 GSNGAQKWTRSEEYN
+647 SYRFSKWARHEEYN
-662 HYPNSETE
+662 HYPNSDTE
-670 LVEFLKHIQKEA
+670 LVEFLKYIQKEA

>member
-97 MLPVHVERG
+97 MLPVHVERD

-134 TRLTELLKAMQTGS
+134 TRLTEQLKAMQTGS

-194 LAPEMMDK
+194 LGPEMMDK
-202 FQAGQIGV
+202 FQTGQIGV

-241 SESDTEKEV
+241 SESDTEKDV

-273 LCPQLQ
+273 FCPQLQ

-297 KLIENNK
+297 KLIRDNK

-321 EKQFK
+321 EKQLK
-326 QKFRGV
+326 QKFRSV
-332 YSAMYYF
+332 YSVMYF

-345 KIAWADMQD
+345 KVAWADMQD
-354 AYIQIWSGAGKCL
+354 ACIQIWSGAGKCL
-367 GNVGWFYLCAAVQNM
+367 GNVGWFYLCAAVQSM

-397 RDAAN
+397 RDAA
-402 EQQDGAKHAAEKQQE
+402 EKQQDDAKHAAEKQQE

-431 IDDIDLSVETYN
+431 IDDINLSVEAYN
-443 CLKRAGIE
+443 CLARAGIT
-451 KLSELRDMPD
+451 KLNEIRDMSD
-461 GELARIRGLGARAF
+461 SDLSKIRGLGARGLLNIREKLEDF
-475 QQVRRLIKEYYERDA
+475 YEQ
-490 ENQDVIDA
+490 EEPDVIDA
-498 EFEEIPTEPVKTFDR
+498 EFEEIPMEPVKTFDR

-523 QETLGVMQDYWKKS
+523 QETLDVMQDYWKKS

-550 AYQNLLETVEASAEE
+550 AYQNLLETGETSAEE
-565 EPEPVEQ
+565 EPEPTTQ

-588 RNYRSWGVWYTD
+588 RNYKPWGIWYRD

-612 ECGARLVVEEY
+612 ACGARLVVEEY

-638 LIGGPEPPV
+638 LIGGPEPPT
-647 GSNGAQKWTRSEEYN
+647 GSYGICKWAKYDEYN
-662 HYPNSETE
+662 HHPHNETE

>member
-1 MALFENLIKDAG
+1 MALFESLINDTG
-13 KGEKKAAGFAVTMVH
+13 KGGKRAAGFSVTMVH

-39 YSMDSI
+39 YSMESI
-45 KELAQMIVLAGG
+45 KELAQMIVLAGK
-57 VKQNLLARKK
+57 VEQNLLARKK

-89 ELGHEEYA
+89 ECGREEYA
-97 MLPVHVERG
+97 MLPVHVEQD
-106 GDLMSEVNLILTNCG
+106 GDTMSEIKLILTNSS
-121 ARNRS
+121 ARTRS

-134 TRLTELLKAMQTGS
+134 TRLTDLLKAMQTGS
-148 QEEQDRFRE
+148 QEERDRFRE
-157 WIGLEPRL
+157 WIGMDPGI
-165 SGRELRKLVAELTGM
+165 SGRELRRVVAELLGM

-194 LAPEMMDK
+194 LAPEMKDK
-202 FQAGQIGV
+202 FKSGEIGV

-224 QELAGKDE
+224 QELAEKEE

-241 SESDTEKEV
+241 SESDTEKESEEV
-250 DMGVSESDTE
+250 VSESDTE
-260 IPGQQELRKDYPE
+260 IPGQQDMRKDYPE

-279 TDTMDPE
+279 TDIMDSE

-314 VLNVVES
+314 VLDVVES
-321 EKQFK
+321 EKQYK
-326 QKFRGV
+326 QKFCGV
-332 YSAMYYF
+332 YSTMYYF

-345 KIAWADMQD
+345 KVAWADMQD

-367 GNVGWFYLCAAVQNM
+367 GNVGWFYLCAAVQSM
-382 WNVMAMEEAQRSAEP
+382 WNVMAIEEAQRSAEP

-417 QATPDKPVSEPEAT
+417 QATSDKPVSEPEAT
-431 IDDIDLSVETYN
+431 ID
-443 CLKRAGIE
+443 
-451 KLSELRDMPD
+451 
-461 GELARIRGLGARAF
+461 
-475 QQVRRLIKEYYERDA
+475 
-490 ENQDVIDA
+490 DA

-513 NILQNMIRNV
+513 NILQDMIRNA
-523 QETLGVMQDYWKKS
+523 QEALDVMQDYWKKS

-588 RNYRSWGVWYTD
+588 RNYKPWGVWYTD

-623 TCKNRYS
+623 TCKNCCGEF
-630 DYTIANHH
+630 TIANHH

-647 GSNGAQKWTRSEEYN
+647 GSNGAWKWTRSEEYN
-662 HYPNSETE
+662 HHPHNETE
-670 LVEFLKHIQKEA
+670 LVEFLKYIQGKN

>member
-1 MALFENLIKDAG
+1 MALFESLINDAG

-97 MLPVHVERG
+97 MLPVHVERD

-134 TRLTELLKAMQTGS
+134 TRLTELLKAMQTGN

-157 WIGLEPRL
+157 WIGLEPGL

-210 SVANEAAGLPPEKQ
+210 SVANEAAGLPVEKQ
-224 QELAGKDE
+224 QALASQEE
-232 VKLADVKAV
+232 VKLADVKTV
-241 SESDTEKEV
+241 SESDTEKETEA
-250 DMGVSESDTE
+250 GVSESDTE

-273 LCPQLQ
+273 LCPQVQ
-279 TDTMDPE
+279 TDTMDLE
-286 LRKTYL
+286 LREIYL

-297 KLIENNK
+297 KLIEDNK
-304 AWCKQDFQNR
+304 EWCKQDFQNR

-321 EKQFK
+321 EKQYK
-326 QKFRGV
+326 QKFRGA
-332 YSAMYYF
+332 YSAMYF

-345 KIAWADMQD
+345 KVAWADMQD
-354 AYIQIWSGAGKCL
+354 TCIQIWSGAGKFL
-367 GNVGWFYLCAAVQNM
+367 GNVGWFYLCAAVQSM
-382 WNVMAMEEAQRSAEP
+382 WNVMAMEEAQRSAGSQ
-397 RDAAN
+397 DAAN
-402 EQQDGAKHAAEKQQE
+402 EQQDGMEDAAEKQQGNDDQE
-417 QATPDKPVSEPEAT
+417 EPEEAGVT
-431 IDDIDLSVETYN
+431 GAPPEYDREQLEHMIWIQEQQME
-443 CLKRAGIE
+443 CL
-451 KLSELRDMPD
+451 
-461 GELARIRGLGARAF
+461 GEDWK
-475 QQVRRLIKEYYERDA
+475 QNE
-490 ENQDVIDA
+490 
-498 EFEEIPTEPVKTFDR
+498 PTV
-513 NILQNMIRNV
+513 
-523 QETLGVMQDYWKKS
+523 
-537 QPDTYTKHIMELQ
+537 YTKHCMMLQ
-550 AYQNLLETVEASAEE
+550 AYRMLLFIRDEDNQKL
-565 EPEPVEQ
+565 EPVERQ
-572 PELPHMKNN
+572 KLPIMKNN

-588 RNYRSWGVWYTD
+588 RNYKPWGIWYRD

-612 ECGARLVVEEY
+612 ECGACLIVEEY
-623 TCKNRYS
+623 TGKNCCGE
-630 DYTIANHH
+630 YTVANYH

-647 GSNGAQKWTRSEEYN
+647 DSNGISKWTRHEEYS
-662 HYPNSETE
+662 HYPDNETN
-670 LVEFLKHIQKEA
+670 LIEFLKYIQKGA

>member
-1 MALFENLIKDAG
+1 MALFESLIKDAG

-39 YSMDSI
+39 YSMESI

-97 MLPVHVERG
+97 MLPVHVERD

-157 WIGLEPRL
+157 WIGLEPGL

-187 LNHINNS
+187 LNHINNN

-202 FQAGQIGV
+202 FQSGAIGV
-210 SVANEAAGLPPEKQ
+210 SVANEAAGLPAEKQ
-224 QELAGKDE
+224 QELAGREE

-241 SESDTEKEV
+241 SESDTGKEMDLGV
-250 DMGVSESDTE
+250 SESDTERERSTGVSESDTE
-260 IPGQQELRKDYPE
+260 IPGQQELTKDYPE
-273 LCPQLQ
+273 LCPQMQ
-279 TDTMDPE
+279 TDTMAPE
-286 LRKTYL
+286 LREIYL

-297 KLIENNK
+297 KLIEDNK
-304 AWCKQDFQNR
+304 EWCKQDFNNR

-321 EKQFK
+321 EKQYK

-332 YSAMYYF
+332 YSVMYF

-345 KIAWADMQD
+345 KVAWADMQD
-354 AYIQIWSGAGKCL
+354 TCIQIWSGAGKRL
-367 GNVGWFYLCAAVQNM
+367 GNVRWFYLCAAVQSM
-382 WNVMAMEEAQRSAEP
+382 WNVMAMEEAQRSAGSP
-397 RDAAN
+397 DAAN
-402 EQQDGAKHAAEKQQE
+402 KQQDGMEDAAEKQQDVMTVPE
-417 QATPDKPVSEPEAT
+417 TREEPEAACVT
-431 IDDIDLSVETYN
+431 E
-443 CLKRAGIE
+443 E
-451 KLSELRDMPD
+451 PP
-461 GELARIRGLGARAF
+461 
-475 QQVRRLIKEYYERDA
+475 EY
-490 ENQDVIDA
+490 
-498 EFEEIPTEPVKTFDR
+498 DR
-513 NILQNMIRNV
+513 EQLEHMIWV
-523 QETLGVMQDYWKKS
+523 QEQQLECLGEDWK
-537 QPDTYTKHIMELQ
+537 QNEPTVYTKHCMMLQ
-550 AYQNLLETVEASAEE
+550 AYNLLLRTQNEE
-565 EPEPVEQ
+565 ESDPATQ

-588 RNYRSWGVWYTD
+588 RNYKPWGIWYRD

-612 ECGARLVVEEY
+612 ECGARLVVEEFVS
-623 TCKNRYS
+623 KNYWGNFTS
-630 DYTIANHH
+630 ANYH

-647 GSNGAQKWTRSEEYN
+647 DSNGVWKWTRSEEYN
-662 HYPNSETE
+662 HYQNSETE
-670 LVEFLKHIQKEA
+670 LVEFLKYIQKEA

>member
-97 MLPVHVERG
+97 MLPVHVERD

-157 WIGLEPRL
+157 WIGLEPGL
-165 SGRELRKLVAELTGM
+165 SGRELRKVVAELTGM
-180 SETKVAQ
+180 SETKIAQ

-210 SVANEAAGLPPEKQ
+210 SVANEAAGLPVEKQ

-241 SESDTEKEV
+241 SESDTEKLDDV
-250 DMGVSESDTE
+250 SVSESDTE
-260 IPGQQELRKDYPE
+260 IPGQQELAKDYPE
-273 LCPQLQ
+273 LCPQVQ
-279 TDTMDPE
+279 TDTMDSE
-286 LRKTYL
+286 VREIYL

-297 KLIENNK
+297 KLIEDNK
-304 AWCKQDFQNR
+304 EWCIQDFNGR

-321 EKQFK
+321 EKQYK
-326 QKFRGV
+326 QKFRGA
-332 YSAMYYF
+332 YSVMYF

-345 KIAWADMQD
+345 KVAWADMQD
-354 AYIQIWSGAGKCL
+354 ACIQIWSGAGKCL
-367 GNVGWFYLCAAVQNM
+367 GNVRWFYLCATVQSM
-382 WNVMAMEEAQRSAEP
+382 WNVMAMEKAQRSAESQ
-397 RDAAN
+397 DAAN
-402 EQQDGAKHAAEKQQE
+402 EQQGNDNQEESEAAGVTDILKMEYDRELLEGMIRTQE
-417 QATPDKPVSEPEAT
+417 EQLEQLGPGWKE
-431 IDDIDLSVETYN
+431 
-443 CLKRAGIE
+443 
-451 KLSELRDMPD
+451 DMPTVY
-461 GELARIRGLGARAF
+461 IRHC
-475 QQVRRLIKEYYERDA
+475 
-490 ENQDVIDA
+490 
-498 EFEEIPTEPVKTFDR
+498 
-513 NILQNMIRNV
+513 M
-523 QETLGVMQDYWKKS
+523 M
-537 QPDTYTKHIMELQ
+537 LQ
-550 AYQNLLETVEASAEE
+550 AYKLLLLTRNEE
-565 EPEPVEQ
+565 EPTTQ

-588 RNYRSWGVWYTD
+588 RNYKPWGIWYRD

-612 ECGARLVVEEY
+612 ECGARLVVEEFVSKY
-623 TCKNRYS
+623 DHGDFTHAKY
-630 DYTIANHH
+630 H
-638 LIGGPEPPV
+638 LIGGPEPPKD
-647 GSNGAQKWTRSEEYN
+647 SYRFSKWARHEEYN
-662 HYPNSETE
+662 HYPNSDTE
-670 LVEFLKHIQKEA
+670 LVEFLKYIQKEA

>member
-67 TPDEYELIAGHRRR
+67 TPDEYELIAGHRSR

-97 MLPVHVERG
+97 MLPVHVERDG
-106 GDLMSEVNLILTNCG
+106 NLMSEVNLILTNCG

-148 QEEQDRFRE
+148 QEERDRFRE
-157 WIGLEPRL
+157 WIGLEPGL

-187 LNHINNS
+187 LNHINNN

-202 FQAGQIGV
+202 FQTGQIGV
-210 SVANEAAGLPPEKQ
+210 SVANEAAGLPAEKQ

-241 SESDTEKEV
+241 SDSDTGKE
-250 DMGVSESDTE
+250 MGVSVSDSDTE
-260 IPGQQELRKDYPE
+260 IPGQQELAKDYPE
-273 LCPQLQ
+273 LCPQVQ
-279 TDTMDPE
+279 TDTMDSE
-286 LRKTYL
+286 VREIYL

-297 KLIENNK
+297 KLIEDNK
-304 AWCKQDFQNR
+304 EWCLQDFNGR

-321 EKQFK
+321 EKQYK
-326 QKFRGV
+326 QKFRGA
-332 YSAMYYF
+332 YSVMYF

-345 KIAWADMQD
+345 KVAWADMQD
-354 AYIQIWSGAGKCL
+354 ACIQIWSGAGKCL
-367 GNVGWFYLCAAVQNM
+367 GNVRWFYLCAAVQSM
-382 WNVMAMEEAQRSAEP
+382 WNVMAMEKAQRSAESQ
-397 RDAAN
+397 DAAN
-402 EQQDGAKHAAEKQQE
+402 EQQDGMEDAAEKQQGNDNQE
-417 QATPDKPVSEPEAT
+417 EPEAAGVT
-431 IDDIDLSVETYN
+431 DI
-443 CLKRAGIE
+443 LKMEYDR
-451 KLSELRDMPD
+451 ELLEGMIRTQEEQLEQLGPGWKEDMPTVY
-461 GELARIRGLGARAF
+461 IRHC
-475 QQVRRLIKEYYERDA
+475 
-490 ENQDVIDA
+490 
-498 EFEEIPTEPVKTFDR
+498 
-513 NILQNMIRNV
+513 M
-523 QETLGVMQDYWKKS
+523 M
-537 QPDTYTKHIMELQ
+537 LQ
-550 AYQNLLETVEASAEE
+550 AYKLLLLTRNEE
-565 EPEPVEQ
+565 EPTTQ

-588 RNYRSWGVWYTD
+588 RNYKPWGIWYRD

-612 ECGARLVVEEY
+612 ECGARLVVEEFVSKY
-623 TCKNRYS
+623 DHGDFTHAKY
-630 DYTIANHH
+630 H
-638 LIGGPEPPV
+638 LIGGPEPPKD
-647 GSNGAQKWTRSEEYN
+647 SYRFSKWARHEEYN
-662 HYPNSETE
+662 HYPNSDTE
-670 LVEFLKHIQKEA
+670 LVEFLKYIQKEA

>member
-97 MLPVHVERG
+97 MLPVHVERD

-148 QEEQDRFRE
+148 QEERDRFRE
-157 WIGLEPRL
+157 WIGLEPGL

-187 LNHINNS
+187 LNHINNN

-202 FQAGQIGV
+202 FQTGQIGV

-241 SESDTEKEV
+241 SDSDTGKE
-250 DMGVSESDTE
+250 MGVSVSDSDTE

-273 LCPQLQ
+273 LCPQVQ
-279 TDTMDPE
+279 TDTMDSE
-286 LRKTYL
+286 LREIYL

-297 KLIENNK
+297 KLIKENK
-304 AWCKQDFQNR
+304 EWYKQDFQNR
-314 VLNVVES
+314 VLNVTEA
-321 EKQFK
+321 EKQYK
-326 QKFRGV
+326 KKMCEA
-332 YSAMYYF
+332 SWIMYF
-339 PDPENE
+339 PDPEYE
-345 KIAWADMQD
+345 KVAWADAQD
-354 AYIQIWSGAGKCL
+354 DCIQIWSGAGKCL
-367 GNVGWFYLCAAVQNM
+367 GNVRWFYLCAAVQSM
-382 WNVMAMEEAQRSAEP
+382 WNVMAMEEAQRSAGSQ
-397 RDAAN
+397 DVAN
-402 EQQDGAKHAAEKQQE
+402 EQQDGMEDAAEKQQGNDDQEAGVTGAPPEYDRE
-417 QATPDKPVSEPEAT
+417 QLEHMIWIQEQQMECLGEEWKQNEPA
-431 IDDIDLSVETYN
+431 V
-443 CLKRAGIE
+443 
-451 KLSELRDMPD
+451 
-461 GELARIRGLGARAF
+461 
-475 QQVRRLIKEYYERDA
+475 
-490 ENQDVIDA
+490 
-498 EFEEIPTEPVKTFDR
+498 
-513 NILQNMIRNV
+513 
-523 QETLGVMQDYWKKS
+523 
-537 QPDTYTKHIMELQ
+537 YTKHCMMLQ
-550 AYQNLLETVEASAEE
+550 AYRMLLFVRDEDDQEL
-565 EPEPVEQ
+565 EPVERQ
-572 PELPHMKNN
+572 KLPLMKNN

-588 RNYRSWGVWYTD
+588 RNYKPWGIWYRD

-623 TCKNRYS
+623 TRKNCCG

-638 LIGGPEPPV
+638 LIGGPKPPV
-647 GSNGAQKWTRSEEYN
+647 DSNGVWKWTRSEEYN

>member
-97 MLPVHVERG
+97 MLPVHVERDG
-106 GDLMSEVNLILTNCG
+106 NLMSEVNLILTNCG

-148 QEEQDRFRE
+148 QEERDRFRE
-157 WIGLEPRL
+157 WIGLEPGL

-187 LNHINNS
+187 LNHINNN

-202 FQAGQIGV
+202 FQTGQIGV
-210 SVANEAAGLPPEKQ
+210 SVANEAAGLPAEKQ

-241 SESDTEKEV
+241 SDSDTGKE
-250 DMGVSESDTE
+250 MGVSVSDSDTE
-260 IPGQQELRKDYPE
+260 IPGQQELAKDYPE
-273 LCPQLQ
+273 LCPQVQ
-279 TDTMDPE
+279 TDTMDSE
-286 LRKTYL
+286 VREIYL

-297 KLIENNK
+297 KLIEDNK
-304 AWCKQDFQNR
+304 EWCLQDFNGR

-321 EKQFK
+321 EKQYK
-326 QKFRGV
+326 QKFRGA
-332 YSAMYYF
+332 YSVMYF

-345 KIAWADMQD
+345 KVAWADMQD
-354 AYIQIWSGAGKCL
+354 ACIQIWSGAGKCL
-367 GNVGWFYLCAAVQNM
+367 GNVRWFYLCAAVQSM
-382 WNVMAMEEAQRSAEP
+382 WNVMAMEKAQRSAESQ
-397 RDAAN
+397 DAAN
-402 EQQDGAKHAAEKQQE
+402 EQQDGMEDAAEKQQGNDNQE
-417 QATPDKPVSEPEAT
+417 EPEAAGVT
-431 IDDIDLSVETYN
+431 DI
-443 CLKRAGIE
+443 LKMEYDR
-451 KLSELRDMPD
+451 ELLEGMIRTQEEQLEQLGPGWKEDMPTVY
-461 GELARIRGLGARAF
+461 IRHC
-475 QQVRRLIKEYYERDA
+475 
-490 ENQDVIDA
+490 
-498 EFEEIPTEPVKTFDR
+498 
-513 NILQNMIRNV
+513 M
-523 QETLGVMQDYWKKS
+523 M
-537 QPDTYTKHIMELQ
+537 LQ
-550 AYQNLLETVEASAEE
+550 AYKLLLLTRNEE
-565 EPEPVEQ
+565 EPTTQ

-588 RNYRSWGVWYTD
+588 RNYKPWGIWYRD
-600 EHIGSTF
+600 ELIGSTF

-612 ECGARLVVEEY
+612 ECGARLVVEEFVSKY
-623 TCKNRYS
+623 DHGDFTHAKY
-630 DYTIANHH
+630 H
-638 LIGGPEPPV
+638 LIGGPEPPKD
-647 GSNGAQKWTRSEEYN
+647 SYRFSKWARHEEYN
-662 HYPNSETE
+662 HYPNSDTE
-670 LVEFLKHIQKEA
+670 LVEFLKYIQKEA

>member
-97 MLPVHVERG
+97 MLPVHVERD

-148 QEEQDRFRE
+148 QEERDRFRE
-157 WIGLEPRL
+157 WIGLEPGL

-187 LNHINNS
+187 LNHINNN

-202 FQAGQIGV
+202 FQTGQIGV
-210 SVANEAAGLPPEKQ
+210 SVANEAAGLPAEKQ

-241 SESDTEKEV
+241 SESDTETEM
-250 DMGVSESDTE
+250 DMSVSESDTE
-260 IPGQQELRKDYPE
+260 IPGQQELTKDYPE
-273 LCPQLQ
+273 LCPQVQ
-279 TDTMDPE
+279 TDTMDSE
-286 LRKTYL
+286 VREIYL

-297 KLIENNK
+297 KLIEDNK
-304 AWCKQDFQNR
+304 EWCLQDFNGR

-321 EKQFK
+321 EKQYK
-326 QKFRGV
+326 QKFRGA
-332 YSAMYYF
+332 YSVMYF

-345 KIAWADMQD
+345 KVAWADMQD
-354 AYIQIWSGAGKCL
+354 ACIQIWSGAGKCL
-367 GNVGWFYLCAAVQNM
+367 GNVRWFYLCAAVQSM
-382 WNVMAMEEAQRSAEP
+382 WNVMAMEKAQRSAESQ
-397 RDAAN
+397 DAAN
-402 EQQDGAKHAAEKQQE
+402 EQQDGMEDAAEKQQGNDNQE
-417 QATPDKPVSEPEAT
+417 EPEAAGVT
-431 IDDIDLSVETYN
+431 DI
-443 CLKRAGIE
+443 LKMEYDR
-451 KLSELRDMPD
+451 ELLEGMIRTQEEQLEQLGPGWKEDMPTVY
-461 GELARIRGLGARAF
+461 IRHC
-475 QQVRRLIKEYYERDA
+475 
-490 ENQDVIDA
+490 
-498 EFEEIPTEPVKTFDR
+498 
-513 NILQNMIRNV
+513 M
-523 QETLGVMQDYWKKS
+523 M
-537 QPDTYTKHIMELQ
+537 LQ
-550 AYQNLLETVEASAEE
+550 AYKLLLLTRNEE
-565 EPEPVEQ
+565 EPTTQ

-588 RNYRSWGVWYTD
+588 RNYKPWGIWYRD

-612 ECGARLVVEEY
+612 ECGARLVVEEFVSKY
-623 TCKNRYS
+623 DHGDFTHAKY
-630 DYTIANHH
+630 H
-638 LIGGPEPPV
+638 LIGGPEPPKD
-647 GSNGAQKWTRSEEYN
+647 SYRFSKWARHEEYN
-662 HYPNSETE
+662 HYPNSDTE
-670 LVEFLKHIQKEA
+670 LVEFLKYIQKEA

>member
-97 MLPVHVERG
+97 MLPVHVERD

-134 TRLTELLKAMQTGS
+134 TRLTELLKAMQTGN
-148 QEEQDRFRE
+148 QEQQDRFRE
-157 WIGLEPRL
+157 WIGLEPGL

-202 FQAGQIGV
+202 FQAGTIGV

-241 SESDTEKEV
+241 SDSDTGKEMNV
-250 DMGVSESDTE
+250 SVSESDTE

-273 LCPQLQ
+273 LCPQVQ
-279 TDTMDPE
+279 TDTMDLE
-286 LRKTYL
+286 LREIYL

-297 KLIENNK
+297 KLIEDNK
-304 AWCKQDFQNR
+304 EWCKQDFQNR

-321 EKQFK
+321 EKQYK
-326 QKFRGV
+326 QKFRGA
-332 YSAMYYF
+332 YSVMYF

-345 KIAWADMQD
+345 KVAWADMQD
-354 AYIQIWSGAGKCL
+354 ACIQIWSGAGKCL
-367 GNVGWFYLCAAVQNM
+367 GNVRWFYLCAAVQSM
-382 WNVMAMEEAQRSAEP
+382 WNVMAMEEAQRSAGSQ
-397 RDAAN
+397 DAAN
-402 EQQDGAKHAAEKQQE
+402 EQQDGMEDAAEKQQGNDDQE
-417 QATPDKPVSEPEAT
+417 EPEEAGVT
-431 IDDIDLSVETYN
+431 GAPPEYDREQLEHMIWIQEQQME
-443 CLKRAGIE
+443 CL
-451 KLSELRDMPD
+451 
-461 GELARIRGLGARAF
+461 GEDWK
-475 QQVRRLIKEYYERDA
+475 QNE
-490 ENQDVIDA
+490 
-498 EFEEIPTEPVKTFDR
+498 PTV
-513 NILQNMIRNV
+513 
-523 QETLGVMQDYWKKS
+523 
-537 QPDTYTKHIMELQ
+537 YTKHCMMLQ
-550 AYQNLLETVEASAEE
+550 AYRMLLFIRDEDNQEL
-565 EPEPVEQ
+565 EPVERQ
-572 PELPHMKNN
+572 KLPIMKNN

-588 RNYRSWGVWYTD
+588 RNYKPWGIWYRD

-612 ECGARLVVEEY
+612 ECGACLIVEEY
-623 TCKNRYS
+623 TGKNCCGE
-630 DYTIANHH
+630 YTVANYH

-647 GSNGAQKWTRSEEYN
+647 DSNGISKWTRHEEYS
-662 HYPNSETE
+662 HYPDNETN
-670 LVEFLKHIQKEA
+670 LIEFLKYIQKGA

>member
-97 MLPVHVERG
+97 MLPVHVERDG
-106 GDLMSEVNLILTNCG
+106 NLMSEVNLILTNCG

-148 QEEQDRFRE
+148 QEERDRFRE
-157 WIGLEPRL
+157 WIGLEPGL

-187 LNHINNS
+187 LNHINNN

-202 FQAGQIGV
+202 FQTGQIGV
-210 SVANEAAGLPPEKQ
+210 SVANEAAGLPAEKQ

-241 SESDTEKEV
+241 SDSDTGKE
-250 DMGVSESDTE
+250 MGVSVSDSDTE
-260 IPGQQELRKDYPE
+260 IPGQQELAKDCPE
-273 LCPQLQ
+273 LCPQVQ
-279 TDTMDPE
+279 TDTMDSE
-286 LRKTYL
+286 VREIYL

-297 KLIENNK
+297 KLIEDNK
-304 AWCKQDFQNR
+304 EWCLQDFNGR

-321 EKQFK
+321 EKQYK
-326 QKFRGV
+326 QKFRGA
-332 YSAMYYF
+332 YSVMYF

-345 KIAWADMQD
+345 KVAWADMQD
-354 AYIQIWSGAGKCL
+354 ACIQIWSGAGKCL
-367 GNVGWFYLCAAVQNM
+367 GNVRWFYLCAAVQSM
-382 WNVMAMEEAQRSAEP
+382 WNVMAMEKAQRSAESQ
-397 RDAAN
+397 DAAN
-402 EQQDGAKHAAEKQQE
+402 EQQDGMEDAAEKQQGNDTQEETEAAGVTDILKMEYDRELLEGMIRTQEE
-417 QATPDKPVSEPEAT
+417 QLEQLGPGWKE
-431 IDDIDLSVETYN
+431 
-443 CLKRAGIE
+443 
-451 KLSELRDMPD
+451 DMPTVY
-461 GELARIRGLGARAF
+461 IRHC
-475 QQVRRLIKEYYERDA
+475 
-490 ENQDVIDA
+490 
-498 EFEEIPTEPVKTFDR
+498 
-513 NILQNMIRNV
+513 M
-523 QETLGVMQDYWKKS
+523 M
-537 QPDTYTKHIMELQ
+537 LQ
-550 AYQNLLETVEASAEE
+550 AYKLLLLTRNEE
-565 EPEPVEQ
+565 EPTTQ

-588 RNYRSWGVWYTD
+588 RNYKPWGIWYRD

-612 ECGARLVVEEY
+612 ECGARLVVEEFVSKY
-623 TCKNRYS
+623 DHGDFTHAEY
-630 DYTIANHH
+630 H
-638 LIGGPEPPV
+638 LIGGPEPPKD
-647 GSNGAQKWTRSEEYN
+647 SYRFSKWARHEEYN
-662 HYPNSETE
+662 HYPNSDTE
-670 LVEFLKHIQKEA
+670 LVEFLKYIQKEA